1 MLGAGT
7 ASEYTCSDAV
17 LPIMVFAGFTSRR
30 RMALVLPRSCRPRT
44 VLNAEEYEGVREW
57 MTMSV

>member
-7 ASEYTCSDAV
+7 DSEYTCSDPV
-17 LPIMVFAGFTSRR
+17 LPIMVFTERR
-30 RMALVLPRSCRPRT
+30 LRQWMALVLPRSCRPRT
-44 VLNAEEYEGVREW
+44 VLSAEEYEGVREW